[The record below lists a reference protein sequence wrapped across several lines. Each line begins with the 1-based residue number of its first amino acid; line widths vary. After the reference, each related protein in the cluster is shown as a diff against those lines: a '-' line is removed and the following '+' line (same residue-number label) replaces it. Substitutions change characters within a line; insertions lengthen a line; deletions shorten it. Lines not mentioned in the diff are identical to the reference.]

1 MQAFDRG
8 KKMEVIAKR
17 VFKNADPKKLSAVEP
32 DFYAER
38 FIAFMKNEV
47 FETP

>member
-1 MQAFDRG
+1 
-8 KKMEVIAKR
+8 MEVLAKR
-17 VFKNADPKKLSAVEP
+17 VFKKANPKKLSAVEP

-38 FIAFMKNEV
+38 FFDFMKNEV